1 MKYVLHV
8 GCSFASL
15 KDLPSV
21 FQQGWSEI
29 RLDIDE
35 SVNPDV
41 VASMLDMSI
50 IESGSVDAVFSS
62 HNIEHLYPHEVATAF
77 AEFRRVL
84 RSDGFLFVRCPNM
97 EAVARAVVEH
107 GLDAPLYESA
117 AGPISAIDI
126 MYGHRASIEAGNLF
140 MAHKTGFT
148 PSSLRRVIDG
158 AGFAQAIMAEDSIY
172 GLHALACLDFCS
184 DEEMRERIARC
195 IP

>member
-15 KDLPSV
+15 KDLPGV
-21 FQQGWSEI
+21 FQKGWSEI

-35 SVNPDV
+35 SVSPDV

-62 HNIEHLYPHEVATAF
+62 HNIEHLYPHEVSIAF

-84 RSDGFLFVRCPNM
+84 KADGFLLVRCPNM
-97 EAVARAVVEH
+97 EAVARAVVER
-107 GLDAPLYESA
+107 GLDAPLYESGV
-117 AGPISAIDI
+117 GPISAIDI

-148 PSSLRRVIDG
+148 PNSLRRVIG
-158 AGFAQAIMAEDSIY
+158 ASGFAQAIMAEDSLY

-184 DEEMRERIARC
+184 DDEMHERMALYI
-195 IP
+195 